1 MNHFFTIQHYRLYR
15 SLERYFRYV
24 LNGELTLLTEMEA
37 IPEDNSRIFVLDTEK
52 FDERFLKIITE
63 MKAYHII
70 LLGINEKDPIDLL
83 HTTCLR
89 DELKRVLISDPQTA
103 ICKSGELNDK
113 LKLLFKGHGE
123 QTLLGCLGWVYYY
136 LGNYSG
142 MANTG
147 NYSTEGLN
155 EKFLVPGKHNW
166 QEFTTRFKKYTPIL
180 SLAGYSRETKVIEK
194 YINQISLDLLKTK
207 EANSLYIFNSETLQ
221 SLQEI
226 ITFLEKMASEIDR
239 KQDETN
245 PADHR

>member
-1 MNHFFTIQHYRLYR
+1 MNYFFTIQHYSLYR
-15 SLERYFRYV
+15 SLDRYFRYV
-24 LNGELTLLTEMEA
+24 LNEELILLTEMGA
-37 IPEDNSRIFVLDTEK
+37 IPEDNSRIYVLDTEK
-52 FDERFLKIITE
+52 FDDRFLKIITE

-194 YINQISLDLLKTK
+194 YINQISLDLIKI
-207 EANSLYIFNSETLQ
+207 EEPNSLHTFSSETMQ
-221 SLQEI
+221 SLAEI
-226 ITFLEKMASEIDR
+226 TKSLEEMASQIDR
-239 KQDETN
+239 KQNETY
-245 PADHR
+245 PANH